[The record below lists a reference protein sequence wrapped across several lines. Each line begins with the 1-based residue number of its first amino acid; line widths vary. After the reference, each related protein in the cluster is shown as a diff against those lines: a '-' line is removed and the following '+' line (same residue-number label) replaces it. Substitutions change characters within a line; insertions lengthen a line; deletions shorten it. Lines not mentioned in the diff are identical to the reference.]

1 MLLSTLTKAVR
12 RQRKQVHNSAASKM
26 PKKDSRKVEPTK
38 QDIKNE
44 EESISVDKPGN
55 ICLKV
60 HAKPGAKMNSITD
73 ISSEGIG
80 IQIAAPPVDGEANIE
95 IVKYV
100 ASILGLRKSDVT
112 LDRGSRSRQKV
123 LVVTG
128 GKLTVGQ
135 VKELIQKQI
144 GS

>member
-1 MLLSTLTKAVR
+1 MQFL
-12 RQRKQVHNSAASKM
+12 
-26 PKKDSRKVEPTK
+26 
-38 QDIKNE
+38 
-44 EESISVDKPGN
+44 
-55 ICLKV
+55 
-60 HAKPGAKMNSITD
+60 D

-80 IQIAAPPVDGEANIE
+80 IQIAAPPVDGEANTE

-112 LDRGSRSRQKV
+112 LDRVFYYTVAISGSFFIITLTHFQGARSRQKI
-123 LVVTG
+123 LVVSG
-128 GKLTVGQ
+128 GKLSVSQ